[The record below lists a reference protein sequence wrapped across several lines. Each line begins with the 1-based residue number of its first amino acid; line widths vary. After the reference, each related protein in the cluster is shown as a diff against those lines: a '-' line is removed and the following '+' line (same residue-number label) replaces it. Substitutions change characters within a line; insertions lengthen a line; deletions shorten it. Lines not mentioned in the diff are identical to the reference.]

1 VIAVIDNYDSFTYNL
16 VQYLGGLGAEVSVH
30 RNDSITVE
38 ELARR
43 NPSGLVIS
51 PGPGGPDGAGISL
64 SAIRSFQDRIPI
76 LGVCLGHQCIG
87 QAFGG
92 RIVHAQAL
100 MHGKTSRIRHN
111 GKGIFSMVENPM
123 IATRYHSL
131 AVDRSTLP
139 AELEVCAESEDGEV
153 MGIRHV
159 EKPIF
164 GVQFH
169 PESILTQS
177 GMRILE
183 NFLSM
188 IDPSQ
193 PVLREFGNIRE
204 AIAAVSSRRNLSAD
218 GMRDAMRM
226 IMGGEATP
234 SQIASFLS
242 CLAMKGETITEIA
255 AAAEVMRQKAT
266 RIVPPAGRDV
276 LDTCG
281 TGGDRS
287 GTFNISTTVAFV
299 AAGAGVPV
307 AKHGNRSVTSRS
319 GSADVLEALGMDLGS
334 DTAAVQRALDLAGIT
349 FMFAPKFHAAMKH
362 AIGPRREIAIRTI
375 FNILGPLSN
384 PAGVRCQVVGVFSE
398 ELGETY
404 ARVLAESGHRRAFVV
419 HGTDGLDEVSLSA
432 ATIVWDV
439 RDGKVKRFLFEPRS
453 AGFDY
458 VPLTAL
464 KGGDASANAKILADI
479 LAGAAGPGR
488 QAVLLNSAFAL
499 VAGGIAE
506 DVREGVRLAAESI
519 DSGAARDR
527 LSAFLSILGRKGAA
541 SPG

>member
-1 VIAVIDNYDSFTYNL
+1 LIAVIDNYDSFTYNI
-16 VQYLGGLGAEVSVH
+16 VQYLCELGAEVSVH
-30 RNDSITVE
+30 RNDAVTVDA
-38 ELARR
+38 LSRSHPA
-43 NPSGLVIS
+43 GLVIS
-51 PGPGGPDGAGISL
+51 PGPGWPDGAGISL
-64 SAIRSFQDRIPI
+64 SAIREFQDRIPI

-92 RIVHAQAL
+92 RIVHAQSL

-131 AVDRSTLP
+131 AVERSTLP
-139 AELEVCAESEDGEV
+139 PELEVCAESEDGEV
-153 MGIRHV
+153 MGIRHI
-159 EKPIF
+159 EKPVF

-183 NFLSM
+183 NFLSL

-193 PVLREFGNIRE
+193 PVLREYGNIRE
-204 AIAAVSSRRNLSAD
+204 AITAVSSRKNLSAD

-242 CLAMKGETITEIA
+242 CLAMKGETTTEIA
-255 AAAEVMRQKAT
+255 AAAEVMRQKAV
-266 RIVPPAGRDV
+266 RIYPPPGKDV

-281 TGGDRS
+281 TGGDRT

-319 GSADVLEALGMDLGS
+319 GSADVLEALGMDLN
-334 DTAAVQRALDLAGIT
+334 AEPPRIQKALDEAGIT
-349 FMFAPKFHAAMKH
+349 FMFAPKFHAAMKY

-375 FNILGPLSN
+375 FNILGPISN
-384 PAGVRCQVVGVFSE
+384 PAGVRCQVVGVYSE

-432 ATIVWDV
+432 PSIVWDV
-439 RDGKVKRFLFEPRS
+439 QDGKVKRFLFDPRS
-453 AGFDY
+453 AGFEY
-458 VPLTAL
+458 VPLAAI
-464 KGGDASANAKILADI
+464 KGGDASTNAKILTDV
-479 LAGAAGPGR
+479 LSGAAGPAR
-488 QAVLLNSAFAL
+488 QTVLLNAAFAI
-499 VAGGIAE
+499 VAGGKAE
-506 DVREGVRLAAESI
+506 DTREGVRAATLSI

-527 LSAFLSILGRKGAA
+527 LRAFLAILGRVVDR
-541 SPG
+541 